1 MRITQIRQILEIEKC
16 TSISQAARNLFVS
29 QPALSSLL
37 SEFEDEIGV
46 KIFLRAKSGVTPTED
61 GELILESMKHI
72 MKEVTYIEQYAAV
85 SQELTGTVSFV
96 LGGSYDFLYGDL
108 ISRFKSKF
116 PKAQILF
123 SKTYE
128 ANMLNCVEK
137 ELFDFSILA
146 QLASDEQEILQ
157 SAEGKDGRVM
167 RLKDV
172 HSVVVMNP
180 EHPRAKE
187 REIRL
192 SSLLGEQLMFC
203 WQYEVEKIVK
213 YVSFEKY
220 PITNLERGV
229 MLDLIKQNQGIL
241 VDTTPLNLEHYK
253 KYYPGAADAAVAL
266 LVNDVPGFPDRL
278 LGWSTYFFYRSNT
291 GNKLKKSFLAEIKA
305 VLENYELLV

>member
-1 MRITQIRQILEIEKC
+1 
-16 TSISQAARNLFVS
+16 
-29 QPALSSLL
+29 
-37 SEFEDEIGV
+37 
-46 KIFLRAKSGVTPTED
+46 
-61 GELILESMKHI
+61 
-72 MKEVTYIEQYAAV
+72 
-85 SQELTGTVSFV
+85 
-96 LGGSYDFLYGDL
+96 
-108 ISRFKSKF
+108 
-116 PKAQILF
+116 
-123 SKTYE
+123 
-128 ANMLNCVEK
+128 MLNCVEK

-229 MLDLIKQNQGIL
+229 ILDLIKQNQGIL
-241 VDTTPLNLEHYK
+241 MDTTPLTLEQYK
-253 KYYPGAADAAVAL
+253 EYYPGAADAAVAL

-291 GNKLKKSFLAEIKA
+291 GNKLKKSFLSEIKA
-305 VLENYELLV
+305 VLEKYELLA

>member
-85 SQELTGTVSFV
+85 SQELTGSVSFV

-146 QLASDEQEILQ
+146 QINSEEQEVLC
-157 SAEGKDGRVM
+157 AADKKDGCVL

-172 HSVVVMNP
+172 RSVVLMSPN
-180 EHPRAKE
+180 HARANE
-187 REIRL
+187 CEIRL
-192 SSLLGEQLMFC
+192 SSLIGEQLMFC

-213 YVSFEKY
+213 YISFEKY

-229 MLDLIKQNQGIL
+229 MLDLMKQNQGIL
-241 VDTTPLNLEHYK
+241 VDTTPLSLEQYK
-253 KYYPGAADAAVAL
+253 KCYPGAADAAVAWL
-266 LVNDVPGFPDRL
+266 INDVPELSDRL
-278 LGWSTYFFYRSNT
+278 LG
-291 GNKLKKSFLAEIKA
+291 
-305 VLENYELLV
+305 